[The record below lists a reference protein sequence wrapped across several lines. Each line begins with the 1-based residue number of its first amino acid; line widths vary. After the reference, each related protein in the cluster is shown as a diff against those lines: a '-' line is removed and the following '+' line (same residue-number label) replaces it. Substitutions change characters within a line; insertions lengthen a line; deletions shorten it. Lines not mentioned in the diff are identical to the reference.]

1 MACWI
6 SRRTVWPTLTGVI
19 IAAIHQNDQ
28 PTANR
33 LRTSIRHHAKKSQP
47 CQMWT
52 LIVHLRGLGT
62 AAGGV
67 DTGRGGGLRNDTTS
81 LGMNGAVGAGKLP
94 WPSLDQSANI

>member
-47 CQMWT
+47 CQTWT
-52 LIVHLRGLGT
+52 LIVHLRGLETCDLARSGDRAT
-62 AAGGV
+62 GVDAGG
-67 DTGRGGGLRNDTTS
+67 GGGLRNDTAEPRDEWAARRPVNCT
-81 LGMNGAVGAGKLP
+81 
-94 WPSLDQSANI
+94 